1 MKLILVPD
9 IFGCTTEFQQYA
21 NTQKSMLDKMI
32 NQDIE
37 LVLVDPY
44 QGQTFEFD
52 NDTQAYEKYL
62 SLGGHEHYLSLIKKE
77 IESNKNDDVYIVG
90 FSAGASA
97 IWRALDGFKSDKH
110 CEFIGF
116 YPSQI
121 RNFLDIKLNIKSH
134 IIFPQ
139 SESHFEVKDVME
151 SLGHYESLKISHTQ
165 YQHGFMNPLSK
176 GFNESAFNEFQMNA
190 AVSIM
195 SYFRKPPLTPVSSI
209 INIEDGLLPQS
220 ILNAMDAVRAS
231 GAVPDKDAVDLCLKV
246 HKGEITFDKAI
257 EIALE

>member
-110 CEFIGF
+110 CEFSGF

-134 IIFPQ
+134 IIFPK

-151 SLGHYESLKISHTQ
+151 SLGHYEALKISHTQ
-165 YQHGFMNPLSK
+165 YQHGFMNPNSK
-176 GFNESAFNEFQMNA
+176 GFNESALNEYQRH
-190 AVSIM
+190 V
-195 SYFRKPPLTPVSSI
+195 PVMISSNKKDLQAEVAKI
-209 INIEDGLLPQS
+209 PQS
-220 ILNAMDAVRAS
+220 VLNANDALRAS
-231 GAVPDKDAVDLCLKV
+231 GSKPCKRGTELAIMAAN
-246 HKGEITFDKAI
+246 GEISFDEAI
-257 EIALE
+257 EITLEEIQGDTN